1 MSVWLAMALLFP
13 SGMSAGLSLVAL
25 PYLLSKQGAP
35 LHRVGATMAL
45 ATLPYAW
52 KLLLGP
58 LVDLWMR
65 RRSWYLLMTIV
76 AALDMV
82 LLCTL
87 FQRGLTQSVV
97 IDGLLVLMS
106 LSGALADN
114 AVASLC
120 ATLVRKEQQ
129 GRASSFFAIGQT
141 CWYGVLGA
149 LILML
154 IDPPQFVRG
163 VFGGASLL
171 TIGVGCALA
180 MVAMGSLSLF
190 LPEPQRVRGEGYQE
204 LKVITRDAW
213 DLVRSREGW
222 AALLVSSLPLGT
234 AAVMNLQNAMAQEY
248 HATAQQVAFF
258 SGIGSTLTSIIGS
271 LIAGALVDRYER
283 RVIYIGTSLALGAFS
298 MFMAVLPAT
307 PLVYCCSL
315 LIYGLVSGACYASF
329 FAYVFGLARGRA
341 AATTAVGLYCGAGS
355 LAITYMTFLEGWAYA
370 FGGRV
375 GLYMMDAWSN
385 ILGVLVCIMLLYGT
399 RTFWVRARA

>member
-1 MSVWLAMALLFP
+1 MSVWLVMALLFP
-13 SGMSAGLSLVAL
+13 SGISAGLSMVAL

-45 ATLPYAW
+45 SALPYAW

-58 LVDLWMR
+58 VVDLWIR
-65 RRSWYLLMTIV
+65 RRSWYLLMTLV
-76 AALDMV
+76 AALDV
-82 LLCTL
+82 ALLCTL
-87 FQRGLTQSVV
+87 FQRGLVQSVA

-120 ATLVRKEQQ
+120 ATLVRTDQQ

-154 IDPPQFVRG
+154 LEPPQFVRG
-163 VFGGASLL
+163 VFGGASLQ
-171 TIGVGCALA
+171 TIGVTCALA
-180 MVAMGSLSLF
+180 MVAMGSLSLW
-190 LPEPQRVRGEGYQE
+190 LPEPRRARSEGYQE
-204 LKVITRDAW
+204 IKEITRDAW

-234 AAVMNLQNAMAQEY
+234 AAVTNLQNAMAPEY
-248 HATAQQVAFF
+248 HASAQQVAFF
-258 SGIGSTLTSIIGS
+258 SGIGSTLTSILGS

-283 RVIYIGTSLALGAFS
+283 RVIYIGTSLVLGAFS
-298 MFMAVLPAT
+298 MVMAMLPAT

-315 LIYGLVSGACYASF
+315 LIYGLVSGATYASF
-329 FAYVFGLARGRA
+329 YAYVFGLARGRA

-355 LAITYMTFLEGWAYA
+355 LAVAYMTFLEGWAYT

-385 ILGVLVCIMLLYGT
+385 ILGVLVCVMLLYGT
-399 RTFWVRARA
+399 RVFWVRARA

>member
-1 MSVWLAMALLFP
+1 MSVWLVMALLFP
-13 SGMSAGLSLVAL
+13 SGMSAGLSMVVL

-45 ATLPYAW
+45 SALPYAW

-58 LVDLWMR
+58 VVDLWIR
-65 RRSWYLLMTIV
+65 RRSWYLVMTLV
-76 AALDMV
+76 GALDMV
-82 LLCTL
+82 LICSL
-87 FQRGLTQSVV
+87 FQRGLTQSVAL
-97 IDGLLVLMS
+97 DGLLVLMS

-114 AVASLC
+114 AVGSLC
-120 ATLVRKEQQ
+120 ATLVRANQQ
-129 GRASSFFAIGQT
+129 GRASSFFAIGQI

-149 LILML
+149 VMLML
-154 IDPPQFVRG
+154 LEPPQFVRG

-171 TIGVGCALA
+171 TIGVSCALA
-180 MVAMGSLSLF
+180 MVAVGSLSLF
-190 LPEPQRVRGEGYQE
+190 LPEPRRVRSEGYQE
-204 LKVITRDAW
+204 FKVITRDAW

-222 AALLVSSLPLGT
+222 AALLISSLPLGT
-234 AAVMNLQNAMAQEY
+234 AAVTNLQNAMALEY
-248 HATAQQVAFF
+248 RATAQQLAFF
-258 SGIGSTLTSIIGS
+258 SGIGSTLTSILGS

-298 MFMAVLPAT
+298 MFMALMPAT
-307 PLVYCCSL
+307 PFVYCSSL
-315 LIYGLVSGACYASF
+315 LIYGLLSGACYASF

-355 LAITYMTFLEGWAYA
+355 LAIAYMTFLEGWAYA

-385 ILGVLVCIMLLYGT
+385 ILGALVCIMLLYGT
-399 RTFWVRARA
+399 RTLWVRARA